1 MIADSILHTIGNTP
15 LLRFHK
21 LTRHLPPGV
30 ELYAKAEY
38 LNPGGSVK
46 DRAAFNMIVEGERSG
61 ALTHDKI
68 ILDSTSGNTGIA
80 YAMIGAARGY
90 RVRLVMPANVS
101 RERKLTVENYGA
113 EVVFSDP
120 MKQSDGAILLARQMF
135 AENPNLYF
143 YPDQYNNPANWQAH
157 YHTTGVEIWEQT
169 GGRVTHLVAGIGTSG
184 TLMGT
189 GRRLKEYNPNVK
201 VIAVEPDAP
210 LHGLEGLKHMPTAL
224 KPGIYDETLH
234 DEKISVKTE
243 DAYEVA
249 ERLAREEGMLV
260 GHSAG
265 AAMWAALQVAERL
278 TEGVVV
284 TIFPDGGDRYLST
297 MPRGG

>member
-1 MIADSILHTIGNTP
+1 MIADSILDTIGNTP

-46 DRAAFNMIVEGERSG
+46 DRAAFNMISGGERSG
-61 ALTHDKI
+61 ALTHDRI
-68 ILDSTSGNTGIA
+68 IMDSTSGNTGIA
-80 YAMIGAARGY
+80 YAMIGAARGH

-101 RERKLTVENYGA
+101 LERKLTVENYGA
-113 EVVFSDP
+113 EVMFSDP
-120 MKQSDGAILLARQMF
+120 MKQSDGAILLARQMLT
-135 AENPNLYF
+135 ENPDLYF

-157 YHTTGVEIWEQT
+157 YNTTGVEIWEQT

-189 GRRLKEYNPNVK
+189 GRRLKEYNPNVR

-210 LHGLEGLKHMPTAL
+210 LHGLEGLKYMPTAI

-234 DEKISVKTE
+234 DEKINVATE
-243 DAYEVA
+243 DAYVIS
-249 ERLAREEGMLV
+249 ERLAREEGMLI

-265 AAMWAALQVAERL
+265 AAMWAALKVAEQL

-297 MPRGG
+297 MPK

>member
-1 MIADSILHTIGNTP
+1 MIADSILDTIGNTP

-46 DRAAFNMIVEGERSG
+46 DRAALNMISGGERSG
-61 ALTHDKI
+61 ALTQDRI
-68 ILDSTSGNTGIA
+68 IMDSTSGNTGIA

-101 RERKLTVENYGA
+101 LERKLTVENYGA

-120 MKQSDGAILLARQMF
+120 MKQSDGAILLARQML
-135 AENPNLYF
+135 AENPDLYF

-157 YHTTGVEIWEQT
+157 YNTTGVEIWEQT

-210 LHGLEGLKHMPTAL
+210 LHGLEGLKYMPTAI

-234 DEKISVKTE
+234 DEKINVATE
-243 DAYEVA
+243 DAYEIS
-249 ERLAREEGMLV
+249 ERLAKEEGMLV

-265 AAMWAALQVAERL
+265 AAMWAALKVAEQL

-297 MPRGG
+297 MPK

>member
-1 MIADSILHTIGNTP
+1 MMADSILDTIGNTP

-38 LNPGGSVK
+38 FNPGGSVK

-61 ALTHDKI
+61 ELTRDRI
-68 ILDSTSGNTGIA
+68 IMDSTSGNTGIA

-101 RERKLTVENYGA
+101 LERKLMVENYGA

-120 MKQSDGAILLARQMF
+120 MQQSDGAIRLARQMLR
-135 AENPNLYF
+135 ENPDLYF

-157 YHTTGVEIWEQT
+157 YNTTGVEIWEQT

-189 GRRLKEYNPNVK
+189 GRRLKAYNPNVK

-210 LHGLEGLKHMPTAL
+210 LHGLEGLKYMPTAI

-234 DEKISVKTE
+234 DEKINVATE
-243 DAYEVA
+243 DAYEIS
-249 ERLAREEGMLV
+249 ERLAKEEGMLV

-265 AAMWAALQVAERL
+265 AALWAALKVAERL
-278 TEGVVV
+278 REGVVV

-297 MPRGG
+297 LPG

>member
-1 MIADSILHTIGNTP
+1 MIADSILDTIGNTP
-15 LLRFHK
+15 LLRFQK

-38 LNPGGSVK
+38 FNPGGSVK
-46 DRAAFNMIVEGERSG
+46 DRAALSMIIAGERSG
-61 ALTHDKI
+61 QLTEDKI
-68 ILDSTSGNTGIA
+68 IMDSTSGNTGIA
-80 YAMIGAARGY
+80 YAMIGAVRGY

-101 RERKLTVENYGA
+101 LERKLTVENYGA

-120 MKQSDGAILLARQMF
+120 MQQSDGAIRLARQML
-135 AENPNLYF
+135 AENPDLYF

-189 GRRLKEYNPNVK
+189 GRRLKEYNPNIQ

-210 LHGLEGLKHMPTAL
+210 LHGLEGLKYMPTAI

-234 DEKISVKTE
+234 DEKIGVATE
-243 DAYEVA
+243 DAYEIS

-265 AAMWAALQVAERL
+265 AAMWAALRVAERL
-278 TEGVVV
+278 TAGVVV

-297 MPRGG
+297 MPR